1 MTASLRSLVT
11 GGAGFVGSHLV
22 EALLRRGDAVTVV
35 DDLSTG
41 FEANLEQARHIGG
54 TRLRFVKCTV
64 SEAEQRT
71 DMEAFDRVYHL
82 AAAVGVRRV
91 MQRPMDSLEV
101 NVLET
106 SAAIR
111 MAQRTSARTV
121 IASSSEVY
129 GKSTRLPFRESD
141 DVVYGPTSVTR
152 WSYGCSKALDEF
164 MALAAHRGSGLPVV
178 VVRLFNTVGPRQVG
192 RWGMVLPRFVEA
204 ARANRPLEVHGD
216 GMQSRCF
223 ADVRDVVR
231 GIERLL
237 ETDAALGGVFNIGSD
252 RPIGIRALAEVVVR
266 RAGSRSAIVSQTYEA
281 AFGPGFED
289 LRAREPDL
297 TRIRGLIGFDATIPL
312 EQTIDDV
319 ITWLDAASRKEHA
332 A

>member
-1 MTASLRSLVT
+1 
-11 GGAGFVGSHLV
+11 
-22 EALLRRGDAVTVV
+22 VTVV

-41 FEANLEQARHIGG
+41 FEANLEHARTIGG
-54 TRLRFVKCTV
+54 DRLCFLKATV
-64 SEAEQRT
+64 SEAEQRS
-71 DMEAFDRVYHL
+71 DLQAFDRVYHL

-91 MQRPMDSLEV
+91 MQRPLDSLEV

-106 SAAIR
+106 ASAIR
-111 MAQRTSARTV
+111 IAQRTGARLLV
-121 IASSSEVY
+121 ASSSEVY
-129 GKSTRLPFRESD
+129 GKSTRLPLSESD

-164 MALAAHRGSGLPVV
+164 MALAAHRASRLPVV
-178 VVRLFNTVGPRQVG
+178 VARLFNTVGPRQVG
-192 RWGMVLPRFVEA
+192 RWGMVLPRFIEA

-223 ADVRDVVR
+223 ADVLDVVR

-237 ETDAALGGVFNIGSD
+237 EADSALGGVFNIGSD
-252 RPIGIRALAEVVVR
+252 RKIGIRALAESVIR
-266 RAGSRSAIVSQTYEA
+266 RTGSRSIIASQTYEA
-281 AFGPGFED
+281 AFGAGFED

-297 TRIRGLIGFDATIPL
+297 TRIRRVIGFDATIPL
-312 EQTIDDV
+312 EQTIDD
-319 ITWLDAASRKEHA
+319 IGAWLDAVSRKEHA